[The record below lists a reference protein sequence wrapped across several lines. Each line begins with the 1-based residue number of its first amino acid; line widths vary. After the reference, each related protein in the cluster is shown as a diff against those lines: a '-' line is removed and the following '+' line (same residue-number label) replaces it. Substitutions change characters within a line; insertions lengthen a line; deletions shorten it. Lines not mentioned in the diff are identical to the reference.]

1 MGYSGPKFNV
11 RVLIRDKRGDT
22 DTEEKP
28 CEDEA
33 EMGGRQAQ
41 AWRPLDHP
49 LPPPPPP
56 PVAGRGGR
64 TLPWS
69 L

>member
-28 CEDEA
+28 CDEDKA
-33 EMGGRQAQ
+33 EIGGMQ
-41 AWRPLDHP
+41 P
-49 LPPPPPP
+49 
-56 PVAGRGGR
+56 
-64 TLPWS
+64 
-69 L
+69 